1 MLRDVSTQPYDLRPR
16 IVNGLLLP
24 VLFALAIAAAV
35 IAGDDSDSFWVGLL
49 AFLVT
54 WKCGR
59 VVRRVVRGLLVDA
72 VRAAIWP
79 GSATAY
85 AFLFVWAGLPKW
97 LGVLLAMLAAEATK
111 IAVSS
116 LLPERRKLAGRWA
129 WFEEW
134 GLPMVD
140 DAIQGRFR
148 RKDG

>member
-1 MLRDVSTQPYDLRPR
+1 MSTRPYDLRPR

-49 AFLVT
+49 AFLVA
-54 WKCGR
+54 WKSGR
-59 VVRRVVRGLLVDA
+59 VVRRLVRGLLVDA
-72 VRAAIWP
+72 VHAAIWP
-79 GSATAY
+79 GGATAY

-111 IAVSS
+111 IAVSP
-116 LLPERRKLAGRWA
+116 LLPERRKLAERWA

-134 GLPMVD
+134 GIPALG
-140 DAIQGRFR
+140 DAIEGRWR
-148 RKDG
+148 RKEEPPD